1 MSGNPGK
8 EALPGRTFVL
18 SLSALLV
25 VLTIVSLLTRGLNFG
40 VDFTGGTLLERR
52 FERPVTA
59 AEVRDVV
66 TGPALADLELSSPVV
81 QSLDDP
87 RDVLIRV
94 RALEPAEVER
104 MDRALADA
112 FGEMDVLRTELVGPV
127 IGAELVRKAIWA
139 LLLSFA
145 GVLIYLSFRFQFK
158 YGAVAVAA
166 VVHDALLV
174 LGLLSF
180 IQQELDTAFIAA
192 ILTVV
197 GYSLNATIIIF
208 DRVRENMRLRKR
220 EPVADI
226 VGRSV
231 RQTLSRSINTTL
243 TTLLAVGTLLLFGG
257 STIRGFALALAVG
270 LIVGTYSSVLLAG
283 HLWAL
288 WKEREEARRGAD
300 AGVPARQPS

>member
-8 EALPGRTFVL
+8 EALPGRTVVL

-87 RDVLIRV
+87 RDVFIRV

-104 MDRALADA
+104 IDRALADA

-231 RQTLSRSINTTL
+231 RQTLSRSINTTV

>member
-1 MSGNPGK
+1 MSGKPGT
-8 EALPGRTFVL
+8 EALPGRAFVI
-18 SLSALLV
+18 SLSALLM

-52 FERPVTA
+52 LERPVTA
-59 AEVRDVV
+59 AEVREVL
-66 TGPALADLELSSPVV
+66 TGPALADLELSPVV
-81 QSLDDP
+81 QALDDP
-87 RDVLIRV
+87 RDVLVRV

-104 MDRALADA
+104 VDRALAEA
-112 FGEMDVLRTELVGPV
+112 FGQLDVLRTELVGPV

-139 LLLSFA
+139 LLLSFV

-166 VVHDALLV
+166 VVHDALVV
-174 LGLLSF
+174 LGVVSF

-231 RQTLSRSINTTL
+231 RQTLSRSINTTF
-243 TTLLAVGTLLLFGG
+243 TTLLTVGALLFFGG
-257 STIRGFALALAVG
+257 PTIRGFALALAVG
-270 LIVGTYSSVLLAG
+270 LIAGTYSSVLLAG